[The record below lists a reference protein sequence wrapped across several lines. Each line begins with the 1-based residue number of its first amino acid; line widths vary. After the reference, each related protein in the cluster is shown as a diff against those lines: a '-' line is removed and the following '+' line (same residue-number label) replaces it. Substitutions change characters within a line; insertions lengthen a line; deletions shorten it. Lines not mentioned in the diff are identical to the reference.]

1 LPNLTQILPL
11 IPGFI
16 LGLTLHEFS
25 HALMAD
31 RLGDHTA
38 RRMGRLTLNPIAHLD
53 LFGSLMLI
61 FAGFGWAKPVPV
73 NYSALRSPR
82 RDMALIAVAGPV
94 ANVILAAV
102 LAFVLRV
109 LMPAGPNAPGLL
121 PESVLLVFFQGI
133 WINVILA
140 VFNLIPVP
148 PLDGSRIVAGLVP
161 EHWNHGYEQFER
173 IGPLLLLGLVL
184 LASVTGVSVLS
195 RIIMPVANPVF
206 KLVMGAWLYL

>member
-1 LPNLTQILPL
+1 MQNFSHILPL

-16 LGLTLHEFS
+16 LGLTIHEFS
-25 HALMAD
+25 HAWVAD
-31 RLGDHTA
+31 RLGDSTA
-38 RRMGRLTLNPIAHLD
+38 RRMGRLTLNPLAHLD
-53 LFGSLMLI
+53 LFGSLMLV

-73 NYSALRSPR
+73 DFGALRSPR

-94 ANVILAAV
+94 ANVILAAA
-102 LAFVLRV
+102 LALALRA
-109 LMPAGPNAPGLL
+109 LMPGGPSVPGLL
-121 PESVLLVFFQGI
+121 PEGALIVFMQGI

-161 EHWNHGYEQFER
+161 DSWNHGYEQFER

-184 LASVTGVSVLS
+184 LASITGVSVLS